1 MRRRCKYFGYLRCL
15 NCWFW
20 ASRRAICSSVL
31 LIRFVV
37 GFVSK
42 LFVLGAVLPW
52 ADLMISIY
60 KAIPTRVEALKR
72 GDNKAYSN
80 VYLLY
85 HYRVYSLVN
94 VLQSYD
100 AHGIEF
106 PIRSNMCEVRSKYKI
121 HNWFWSNWLIQASKL
136 ILL

>member
-1 MRRRCKYFGYLRCL
+1 M
-15 NCWFW
+15 
-20 ASRRAICSSVL
+20 
-31 LIRFVV
+31 V

-80 VYLLY
+80 DVYLFY
-85 HYRVYSLVN
+85 HYRIYSLVN

-100 AHGIEF
+100 AHGVEF
-106 PIRSNMCEVRSKYKI
+106 PICSNMCEVRRKYRI
-121 HNWFWSNWLIQASKL
+121 NN
-136 ILL
+136 